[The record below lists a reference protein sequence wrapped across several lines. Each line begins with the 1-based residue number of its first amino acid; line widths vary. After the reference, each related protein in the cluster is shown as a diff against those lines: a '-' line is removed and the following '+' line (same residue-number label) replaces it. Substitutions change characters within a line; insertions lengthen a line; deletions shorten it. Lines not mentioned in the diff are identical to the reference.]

1 MEYNDEQLIFT
12 KDIEKMANEYTQNLK
27 SYGFVFLKTE
37 NVLDDERLTE
47 LNSQVLYVLK
57 MLKRITISKKSYAKF
72 DEMEKFFYNKDR
84 IARVNKSNI
93 KIKNYCDGLKLLI
106 SLLCDMIKTQS
117 STNNNYVLELTEI
130 IKDCVNL
137 FGDCKYRLMLK

>member
-1 MEYNDEQLIFT
+1 
-12 KDIEKMANEYTQNLK
+12 MANEYTQNLK

-37 NVLDDERLTE
+37 NSLDDERLTE
-47 LNSQVLYVLK
+47 MICEVLYVLK
-57 MLKRITISKKSYAKF
+57 MLKHITISKKAYAKF
-72 DEMEKFFYNKDR
+72 DEIERFFNNRDR
-84 IARVNKSNI
+84 RARANKSNI

-117 STNNNYVLELTEI
+117 SANNNYVLELTEI